1 MSAALQARPA
11 PSPPT
16 LFVGIGGTFVIA
28 GGLVAAVNSAA
39 PFAHGSWLAAYLVLV
54 AGVAQITLGVAA
66 AALAPAD
73 RSARLAPA
81 QLLLWN
87 VGSLAVPAGVL
98 VTERVMVALGSIALL
113 AALAAFAACVRRAS
127 AGPARIG
134 YQLLIGAL
142 AISVLV
148 GSTLG
153 DAAPAGW
160 LR

>member
-1 MSAALQARPA
+1 
-11 PSPPT
+11 
-16 LFVGIGGTFVIA
+16 VIA

-98 VTERVMVALGSIALL
+98 VTQRVLVALGSIALL
-113 AALAAFAACVRRAS
+113 AALAACASPHALTSFAAVEED
-127 AGPARIG
+127 GRIT
-134 YQLLIGAL
+134 YPQADH
-142 AISVLV
+142 SEQP
-148 GSTLG
+148 S
-153 DAAPAGW
+153 
-160 LR
+160 

>member
-1 MSAALQARPA
+1 MTMALPARPA
-11 PSPPT
+11 PSSPS
-16 LFVGIGGTFVIA
+16 LVVGIGGTLVIA

-54 AGVAQITLGVAA
+54 GGVGQIALGSGA
-66 AALAPAD
+66 AALAPED

-87 VGSLAVPAGVL
+87 VGSIAVPAGVL
-98 VTERVMVALGSIALL
+98 ITQRALVALGSIALL
-113 AALAAFAACVRRAS
+113 AALAAFAACVRGTR
-127 AGPARIG
+127 AGPGRIG
-134 YQLLIGAL
+134 YQLLIAAL

-153 DAAPAGW
+153 DAAPADW

>member
-1 MSAALQARPA
+1 
-11 PSPPT
+11 
-16 LFVGIGGTFVIA
+16 
-28 GGLVAAVNSAA
+28 
-39 PFAHGSWLAAYLVLV
+39 
-54 AGVAQITLGVAA
+54 
-66 AALAPAD
+66 
-73 RSARLAPA
+73 
-81 QLLLWN
+81 
-87 VGSLAVPAGVL
+87 
-98 VTERVMVALGSIALL
+98 MVALGSIALL
-113 AALAAFAACVRRAS
+113 AALAAFAACVRRAP